1 MKMTATDINQII
13 KDADETLSLRPSFI
27 LSVRHILVIL
37 LSAVLGLSLQLFTTG
52 ILAEISLTWP
62 GSLDKYNAMIENSF
76 SASLGA
82 ARLISVILVAPV
94 VEELFFRA
102 LGIWIIFSA
111 LPGKSRSF
119 RLIFST
125 VFTSLIFG
133 LYHGNLVQF
142 IYAFAVGI
150 IFAAIDLKTGSVYPS
165 IAAHIA
171 VNASA
176 YLNLP
181 YLYNTKETAALVAAV
196 SLILVCLFI
205 CLIFRCQNPK
215 QPESHEVS

>member
-1 MKMTATDINQII
+1 MTVTDINQII

-27 LSVRHILVIL
+27 LNARHILVIL
-37 LSAVLGLSLQLFTTG
+37 LSAALGLSLQLFTTG

-94 VEELFFRA
+94 VEEIFFRA
-102 LGIWIIFSA
+102 IGIWLIFSVFS
-111 LPGKSRSF
+111 GKSRSF

-142 IYAFAVGI
+142 TYAFAVGI
-150 IFAAIDLKTGSVYPS
+150 IFAAIDLKTASAYPS

-176 YLNLP
+176 YLSLP
-181 YLYNTKETAALVAAV
+181 FLYSTKETAALVTAV
-196 SLILVCLFI
+196 SLVFVCLFI
-205 CLIFRCQNPK
+205 CLIFRCARRK
-215 QPESHEVS
+215 

>member
-1 MKMTATDINQII
+1 MKRTVTDINQII

-27 LSVRHILVIL
+27 LSVRHILAVL
-37 LSAVLGLSLQLFTTG
+37 LSAALGLSLQLFTTG

-62 GSLDKYNAMIENSF
+62 GSLDKYYTMIDNSF

-94 VEELFFRA
+94 IEEIFFRA
-102 LGIWIIFSA
+102 IGIWLIFTAFS
-111 LPGKSRSF
+111 GKSRRF

-125 VFTSLIFG
+125 VFTALLFG
-133 LYHGNLVQF
+133 LYHSNLVQF
-142 IYAFAVGI
+142 TYAFAVGI
-150 IFAAIDLKTGSVYPS
+150 IFAAIDLKTASVYPS

-181 YLYNTKETAALVAAV
+181 FLYSTKETAALVTAV
-196 SLILVCLFI
+196 SLVFVCLFI
-205 CLIFRCQNPK
+205 YLIFRCAK
-215 QPESHEVS
+215 RK

>member
-1 MKMTATDINQII
+1 MKMTVTNINQII

-27 LSVRHILVIL
+27 LSTRHILAIL

-52 ILAEISLTWP
+52 ILAEISLAWP
-62 GSLDKYNAMIENSF
+62 GSLDKYNAMIESSF

-94 VEELFFRA
+94 VEEIFFRA
-102 LGIWIIFSA
+102 IGIWLIFSA
-111 LPGKSRSF
+111 FSCKSRRF

-125 VFTSLIFG
+125 VFTALIFG

-142 IYAFAVGI
+142 TYAFAVGI
-150 IFAAIDLKTGSVYPS
+150 IFAAIDLKAASVYPS

-176 YLNLP
+176 YLNLSR
-181 YLYNTKETAALVAAV
+181 LYSTKETAALVTAV
-196 SLILVCLFI
+196 SLVSVCLFI
-205 CLIFRCQNPK
+205 YLIFRCAK
-215 QPESHEVS
+215 RK